1 MAAFARFGG
10 FAGGWFGGGW
20 AALASFAD
28 AGNLY
33 SAKGERE
40 REVSRHRHL
49 FHESSD
55 TVVIVASA
63 EDSLGTN
70 GFSRNRGEEEEA
82 RYSHGCVDGFARE
95 MEKR

>member
-1 MAAFARFGG
+1 LAAFAS
-10 FAGGWFGGGW
+10 FAGGW
-20 AALASFAD
+20 AALASFSD
-28 AGNLY
+28 AGNLSTIY

-55 TVVIVASA
+55 TVAIIAST
-63 EDSLGTN
+63 EDSLGTS

-82 RYSHGCVDGFARE
+82 RYSHDCVDGFACE
-95 MEKR
+95 MGKR